1 MHMNRHIAIIDK
13 QNFQRKIVN
22 IFLLIIFSIYVLGAQ
37 KNCRNG
43 SFEYPQRMVWLSQ
56 LQVRNIIFI
65 WKPKS

>member
-1 MHMNRHIAIIDK
+1 MHINRHIAIIDK

-22 IFLLIIFSIYVLGAQ
+22 IFLPIIFSIYVLGAQ
-37 KNCRNG
+37 KNRRNG